1 LLSDFSKSRICDSN
15 RHIAK
20 AISKLLKFTQA
31 DLNGTFLK
39 SRQLT
44 LIDYRVSIMARRKR
58 TSQVL
63 EKAVRRAA
71 GMSSIDS
78 ALDLGNGLSLPAF
91 STLIETMRSR
101 ENDYNSALSNLDRLY
116 REMLQTER
124 ELADMAEH
132 MLLGV
137 ATRYGKSSVE
147 YGMAGG
153 VPKNQ
158 RRKGL
163 RGEASIPGAEQP
175 TVILSVNNTSRNGS
189 QNGKTGATN
198 A

>member
-1 LLSDFSKSRICDSN
+1 
-15 RHIAK
+15 
-20 AISKLLKFTQA
+20 
-31 DLNGTFLK
+31 
-39 SRQLT
+39 
-44 LIDYRVSIMARRKR
+44 MARRKR
-58 TSQVL
+58 TSQLL

-71 GMSSIDS
+71 GMSSIDPG
-78 ALDLGNGLSLPAF
+78 LDLGNGLTLPAF

-101 ENDYNSALSNLDRLY
+101 ENAYNSALSNLDKLY
-116 REMLQTER
+116 REMLETER
-124 ELADMAEH
+124 ELGDMAEH

-158 RRKGL
+158 RRRGL
-163 RGEASIPGAEQP
+163 RGETLSSNSEQP
-175 TVILSVNNTSRNGS
+175 IATTFVNNGSNNGS
-189 QNGKTGATN
+189 QNGKTEATS